1 MQDVEQAKEAEEDT
15 SIPSKLM
22 LTLKHVDDDSQELG
36 SFVIGDIER
45 NDEAHKGDTGTPP
58 LAQRNSFVV
67 VPCR

>member
-36 SFVIGDIER
+36 SFVIGDIVR
-45 NDEAHKGDTGTPP
+45 DDEAHKGDTGTTLYPN
-58 LAQRNSFVV
+58 ATVFVV
-67 VPCR
+67 ATCR